1 MAIRFS
7 GELLNSQDLV
17 YYQQEFGTDV
27 SFVQKIVQDAEKL
40 LAAIGIDDADVSL
53 ITDATGQ
60 VKFGSTRVP
69 ILVTL
74 SDGTH
79 YVIKRY
85 DVSDPAQERE
95 SLKMLQGICV
105 GRVLLFAQEFFIEEY
120 IDPKEYVSL
129 EELADLGEQQAAFQR
144 LGEVMAVLVSL
155 GVVDNHSHLMDEVF
169 INNAGLVR
177 ITDVGH
183 VERQAAE
190 DESSVLAEVEQ
201 YRTLKSE
208 DAAAAALNYFK
219 SILIY
224 RGLPIANSLDSSAL
238 QEYEST
244 LREFANMVGEVKF
257 VQLCPLLRTVLFA
270 IKFFNQG
277 RQIIYPW
284 KKSTRDFSLALNAFI
299 DKYSSLPK
307 TPEVDSTVSP
317 VNRELI
323 QQEQA
328 ELLVSIPVDIE
339 NGHVWIEKLL
349 KSGQL
354 RINRSG
360 GEVFVSLS
368 PVHGVTTSF
377 YSDFPTD
384 KKFSFSSE
392 KVKQGE
398 NFTSWLNSHGVSATD
413 DYLSKF
419 LQIVDSYITRL
430 YFST

>member
-7 GELLNSQDLV
+7 GELLNPQDLV

-27 SFVQKIVQDAEKL
+27 RFVQKIVLEAEKL
-40 LAAIGIDDADVSL
+40 LATIGITDAEMSL
-53 ITDATGQ
+53 ITDITGQ
-60 VKFGSTRVP
+60 VKFGSTRIP

-74 SDGTH
+74 PDGTH

-85 DVSDPAQERE
+85 DVRDPVRERE
-95 SLKMLQGICV
+95 SLNMLQGICV
-105 GRVLLFAQEFFIEEY
+105 GRVLLFAEEFFIEEY

-129 EELADLGEQQAAFQR
+129 EELADLGQQEAAFQR
-144 LGEVMAVLVSL
+144 LGEVAAVLASL

-183 VERQAAE
+183 VERQVAE
-190 DESSVLAEVEQ
+190 DESSMLIEVEKFKA
-201 YRTLKSE
+201 LKSE
-208 DAAAAALNYFK
+208 DEVGAALKYFK
-219 SILIY
+219 SILTY
-224 RGLPIANSLDSSAL
+224 RGYPIANSLDSIAL
-238 QEYEST
+238 QEYEFT
-244 LREFANMVGEVKF
+244 LQKFADMVGEVKF

-284 KKSTRDFSLALNAFI
+284 KKATRDFSPALNAFI

-307 TPEVDSTVSP
+307 VYKVDSIVSP
-317 VNRELI
+317 VSRELI

-328 ELLVSIPVDIE
+328 NLLVSIPMDIE
-339 NGHVWIEKLL
+339 SGHQWIEKLI

-360 GEVFVSLS
+360 GEIFVSLS
-368 PVHGVTTSF
+368 PLHGDTTSF
-377 YSDFPTD
+377 YTDFPTD

-392 KVKQGE
+392 KVKHE
-398 NFTSWLNSHGVSATD
+398 ESFTSWLNSHGVYATD
-413 DYLSKF
+413 EYISRF
-419 LQIVDSYITRL
+419 LRIVDSYITGL